1 VGTRSREKNLI
12 KVIGGGLA
20 GCEAAW
26 QIARR
31 GYNVQL
37 FEMRPRASSAAHRTG
52 DLAELVCSNSLKS
65 QRHDRA
71 SGLLKEE
78 LRLAGSLLLEIAQE
92 TSIPGGS
99 SLCVDRRDFARLV
112 TESLSGSPFIEVVRE
127 EITTVP
133 EGGTVAIASGPLTSD
148 PLAESIRNIMGRESL
163 FFYDAIAPTVEADSI
178 LWNEVFIQDR
188 YQDPASGAYVNCP
201 LDQDQYQT
209 LVSALRSADPLKP
222 HEFEDARYFEA
233 CMPIEELAARGERTL
248 AFGSWRPV
256 GLTDPRTGK
265 RPYAVIQ
272 LRPENRAATSYSMVG
287 FQTRLRFPDQER
299 IFRTIPGL
307 GKARFERLGTIHR
320 NTYIDAPSLLDRTQR
335 LLKDPRIFFCG
346 QIAGVEGYVESMAS
360 GLVTGLNIAALMGGL
375 QPAHPPETT
384 MTGAILQKLTDKKI
398 SPFTPVNA
406 QFGLLPPLPDP
417 KLKKDV
423 KRQKLAERAL
433 GDMERWLKDQSNV
446 QCPKSKGKEQ
456 V

>member
-1 VGTRSREKNLI
+1 MNQV

-26 QIARR
+26 QIARG
-31 GYNVQL
+31 GYPVQV
-37 FEMRPRASSAAHRTG
+37 FEMRPRIKSAAHRTG

-65 QRHDRA
+65 QRPDRA
-71 SGLLKEE
+71 GGLLKEE
-78 LRLAGSLLLEIAQE
+78 LRLAGSLLMEIARE
-92 TSIPGGS
+92 ASIPGGS
-99 SLCVDRRDFARLV
+99 ALCVDRREFARMV
-112 TESLSGSPFIEVVRE
+112 TEALSGSPLIEVVRE
-127 EITTVP
+127 EMIAVP
-133 EGGTVAIASGPLTSD
+133 DEGIVVIASGPLTSD
-148 PLAESIRNIMGRESL
+148 PLAESIRKTLGTESL
-163 FFYDAIAPTVEADSI
+163 FFYDAIAPIVEADSI
-178 LWNEVFIQDR
+178 LWDEVFIQDR
-188 YQDPASGAYVNCP
+188 YQDPGSGAYVNCP
-201 LDQDQYQT
+201 LDRDQYQA

-256 GLTDPRTGK
+256 GLTNPRTGK
-265 RPYAVIQ
+265 RPHAVIQ

-299 IFRTIPGL
+299 LFRTIPGL

-320 NTYIDAPSLLDRTQR
+320 NTYIDAPALLDRTQR
-335 LLKDPRIFFCG
+335 LLSDPRLFFGG
-346 QIAGVEGYVESMAS
+346 QIAGVEGYVESVAS
-360 GLVTGLNIAALMGGL
+360 GLVAGRHITALLGGR
-375 QPAHPPETT
+375 QPIQPPETT
-384 MTGAILQKLTDKKI
+384 MTGAILQKLSDTES

-423 KRQKLAERAL
+423 KRMMLAERAL
-433 GDMERWLKDQSNV
+433 KDMKGWLE
-446 QCPKSKGKEQ
+446 EQ
-456 V
+456 NAGHRTQDAE

>member
-1 VGTRSREKNLI
+1 MNPV

-31 GYNVQL
+31 GYSVQL
-37 FEMRPRASSAAHRTG
+37 FEMRPQVKSAAHRTG

-65 QRHDRA
+65 QKQDRA
-71 SGLLKEE
+71 GGLLKEE
-78 LRLAGSLLLEIAQE
+78 LRLAGSLLLEIARE
-92 TSIPGGS
+92 ASIPGGS
-99 SLCVDRRDFARLV
+99 SLCVDRREFAHMV
-112 TESLSGSPFIEVVRE
+112 TETLCGSPLIEVVRE
-127 EITTVP
+127 EVTTVP
-133 EGGTVAIASGPLTSD
+133 SEGIVVIASGPLTSD
-148 PLAESIRNIMGRESL
+148 PLAESIRSILGTESL
-163 FFYDAIAPTVEADSI
+163 FFYDAIAPTVEAESI
-178 LWNEVFIQDR
+178 SWDKVFIQDR
-188 YQDPASGAYVNCP
+188 YQDPGSGAYVNCP
-201 LDQDQYQT
+201 LDQEQYQT

-248 AFGSWRPV
+248 AFGSLRPV

-265 RPYAVIQ
+265 RPHAVIQ

-307 GKARFERLGTIHR
+307 EKASFERLGTIHR

-335 LLKDPRIFFCG
+335 LLRDPRLFFCG
-346 QIAGVEGYVESMAS
+346 QIAGVEGYVESIAC
-360 GLVTGLNIAALMGGL
+360 GLITGLNISTLLGGR
-375 QPAHPPETT
+375 QPSSPPETS
-384 MTGAILQKLTDKKI
+384 MTGAILQKLTDTES

-423 KRQKLAERAL
+423 KRKMLAERAL
-433 GDMERWLKDQSNV
+433 RDMKEWLEEQDTERRTQNT
-446 QCPKSKGKEQ
+446 E
-456 V
+456 